1 MPTMTWPQNYD
12 PFGNWLLSTLVA
24 AVPVL
29 TLFFVLVVLK
39 ARVWVAAFSGMLA
52 AILLANLVF
61 GMPATLVAAA
71 AGHGWIF
78 GMLRIALKGGGS
90 GSPRKRSA
98 RRWTG
103 ARSAS
108 TTSPPT

>member
-1 MPTMTWPQNYD
+1 MTLRWDCP
-12 PFGNWLLSTLVA
+12 SVA

-39 ARVWVAAFSGMLA
+39 ARVWVAAFSGMVA

-71 AGHGWIF
+71 PVAWGGPEPDPAAIGPMGWVAY
-78 GMLRIALKGGGS
+78 ALPK
-90 GSPRKRSA
+90 
-98 RRWTG
+98 
-103 ARSAS
+103 
-108 TTSPPT
+108 